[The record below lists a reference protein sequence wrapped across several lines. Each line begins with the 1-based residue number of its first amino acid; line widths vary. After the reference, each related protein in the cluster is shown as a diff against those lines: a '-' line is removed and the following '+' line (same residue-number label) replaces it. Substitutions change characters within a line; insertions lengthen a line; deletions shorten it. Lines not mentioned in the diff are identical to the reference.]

1 LDSLDTLGKS
11 FKDSSDISTLLHG
24 DDTELIFLV
33 DPDQE
38 GLLVVVE
45 DTTTLGPVTL
55 HTGNGQ
61 VSVSRNKE
69 EVVIDK
75 LLADSL
81 IHSGEW
87 VVVSSKVLREV
98 LDCGFHE
105 LLNSE
110 TLVPGD
116 SGRQTESIDGAADT
130 DSARVYWDILSNVAP
145 DLSNIHVRGVLGSRR
160 DSVVFLNKGVE
171 DGSEVLVGVPVTGV
185 DTAVL
190 VVEFNS
196 ASDGL
201 NEGESRGLGL
211 DSLQLLPLVFG
222 NILGNK

>member
-1 LDSLDTLGKS
+1 
-11 FKDSSDISTLLHG
+11 
-24 DDTELIFLV
+24 
-33 DPDQE
+33 
-38 GLLVVVE
+38 VE
-45 DTTTLGPVTL
+45 DTTTFGPVTL

-61 VSVSRNKE
+61 VSVSRNEE

-98 LDCGFHE
+98 LDSGFHE